1 MKKLR
6 QKYRTEKDKA
16 KKSGNGRGRKWQ
28 YFEKMDRFLATRH
41 NVERIALV
49 DTMQV
54 QINSLGGLGLCLGG
68 GPLNVTLSF

>member
-16 KKSGNGRGRKWQ
+16 KKSGNGRGKKWQ

-41 NVERIALV
+41 NVEPIALV
-49 DTMQV
+49 DTMAKSSTKKTEH
-54 QINSLGGLGLCLGG
+54 NSQNPSDDEDIG
-68 GPLNVTLSF
+68 N